1 MHFYNMSIC
10 NEFGTKLKFL
20 KSHLFIT
27 FCQQCCR
34 MLNGEPLKRKK
45 TVHSWMAIVF
55 FFKEKTSKHYN
66 NFCLPLWGY
75 VEMNFRT
82 STILAISLTRIS

>member
-1 MHFYNMSIC
+1 MKVMHFYNMSIC

-45 TVHSWMAIVF
+45 NRTQLDGNSI
-55 FFKEKTSKHYN
+55 FFKEKDIEA
-66 NFCLPLWGY
+66 LQ
-75 VEMNFRT
+75 
-82 STILAISLTRIS
+82 